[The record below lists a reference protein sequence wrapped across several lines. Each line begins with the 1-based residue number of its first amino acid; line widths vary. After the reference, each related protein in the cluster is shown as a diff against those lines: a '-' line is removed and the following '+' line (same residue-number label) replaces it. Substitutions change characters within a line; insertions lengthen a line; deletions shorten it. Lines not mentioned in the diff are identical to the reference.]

1 MECNILWANRKM
13 RVNRDLITDGDD
25 EMKEIGD

>member
-1 MECNILWANRKM
+1 MECNILWANRKT

>member
-1 MECNILWANRKM
+1 MECNILWENRKT